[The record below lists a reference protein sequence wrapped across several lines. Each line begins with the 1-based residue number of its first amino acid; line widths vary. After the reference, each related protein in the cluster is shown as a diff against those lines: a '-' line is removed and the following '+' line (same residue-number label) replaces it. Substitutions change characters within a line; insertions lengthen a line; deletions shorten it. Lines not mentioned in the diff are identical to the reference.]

1 MASLKQYV
9 AVIKLVTII
18 PSWKW
23 YWHTNSTTLSQ
34 KYPLLHNI
42 LMMSPLGRQMR
53 MVMPSIYSTHYSWTP
68 ITNKPNTKKKK
79 KEIERQVQTHIND
92 DAICNL
98 ATTINNA
105 FELVKSNQLVCFTR
119 VLQDEYM
126 NVKQYMYSIEQVVI
140 VYEYL
145 MLDDA

>member
-1 MASLKQYV
+1 M
-9 AVIKLVTII
+9 
-18 PSWKW
+18 
-23 YWHTNSTTLSQ
+23 
-34 KYPLLHNI
+34 
-42 LMMSPLGRQMR
+42 
-53 MVMPSIYSTHYSWTP
+53 
-68 ITNKPNTKKKK
+68 
-79 KEIERQVQTHIND
+79 QTHIND

-145 MLDDA
+145 MLDDALAQTFFGMYEEFVRFGGINSLLLSNATFKVLKW